1 MTGTIYLLRHGQADS
16 AAAGRGQWQRGME
29 AQYDRLTRVG
39 HRQARL
45 VAAEL
50 QRRVQGGAAL
60 VSGPLRRQRDT
71 LAPLAESLVLD
82 SIVIE
87 GWCEFNSDSVV
98 MPYLDGH
105 PEERDRL
112 AEVYRQA
119 ADGGDGEVVGEGD
132 RLLGAVVDRALDGWV
147 EGPETQDFRREV
159 LGGCAGV

>member
-16 AAAGRGQWQRGME
+16 ADAGRGQWQRGME

-50 QRRVQGGAAL
+50 QRRLQGGAAL

-71 LAPLAESLVLD
+71 LAPLAESLDLD

-98 MPYLDGH
+98 APYLDEH
-105 PEERDRL
+105 PEERARSADI
-112 AEVYRQA
+112 YRQA
-119 ADGGDGEVVGEGD
+119 AKGEGREVLLD
-132 RLLGAVVDRALDGWV
+132 GHRLLGD
-147 EGPETQDFRREV
+147 E
-159 LGGCAGV
+159 